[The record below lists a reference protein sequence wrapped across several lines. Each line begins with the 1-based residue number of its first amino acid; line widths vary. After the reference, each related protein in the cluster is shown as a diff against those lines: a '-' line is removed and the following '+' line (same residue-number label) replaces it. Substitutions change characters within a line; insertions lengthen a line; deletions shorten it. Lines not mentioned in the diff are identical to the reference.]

1 MILIGVELVE
11 NFKPVLLGFAG
22 ILLYS
27 SYNLLTKSED
37 EEDDQDLS
45 DNQVVNVCRSASLI

>member
-11 NFKPVLLGFAG
+11 NFKVVLLGFAG
-22 ILLYS
+22 ILLFS

-37 EEDDQDLS
+37 EGEDDSDLS
-45 DNQVVNVCRSASLI
+45 DNKLVEICR